1 MVDRVDEVG
10 PAVSALAG
18 LSQLSQGLVQ
28 EDEATIFVHGFTAK
42 RPADAKVEVGKTGPL
57 VRIATG
63 PEFAADVRLCTNRP
77 ALRHYDAHQM
87 KHEDH
92 GQKFVII
99 RPDRFVYAACS
110 SIDELQRAAKSMPQA
125 LTISTS

>member
-1 MVDRVDEVG
+1 MPGCGLVDRVG

-42 RPADAKVEVGKTGPL
+42 LPADVKVEVGKTGPL
-57 VRIATG
+57 VPIATG

-87 KHEDH
+87 KHDDH
-92 GQKFVII
+92 GQNL
-99 RPDRFVYAACS
+99 S
-110 SIDELQRAAKSMPQA
+110 SSDLTGSSMQLAPV
-125 LTISTS
+125 